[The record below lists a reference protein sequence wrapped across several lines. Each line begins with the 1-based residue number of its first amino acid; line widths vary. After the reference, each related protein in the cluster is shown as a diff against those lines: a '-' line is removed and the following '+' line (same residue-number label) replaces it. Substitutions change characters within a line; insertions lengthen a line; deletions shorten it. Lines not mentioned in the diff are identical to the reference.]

1 MTAYPVAGDI
11 CEADM
16 TDIYLYIYIFINLS
30 IVLSLSCFIYL
41 IYLYLSIYLLIILGG
56 TIGLTNANATYSS
69 YMTNSNL
76 GM

>member
-41 IYLYLSIYLLIILGG
+41 IYLYLSIYLPIILGG

>member
-16 TDIYLYIYIFINLS
+16 TDIYIYIFINLS

-41 IYLYLSIYLLIILGG
+41 IYLYLSIYLPIILGG